1 MTAAVDLML
10 DIISVQ
16 GREPR
21 HVGGAGLEGLGNL
34 HNATRG
40 GMGGS
45 LCGSAWNGPAW
56 RAPHGIAR
64 GSQ

>member
-1 MTAAVDLML
+1 MTAAVDLMP

-16 GREPR
+16 EENRGMWD
-21 HVGGAGLEGLGNL
+21 GAGLEGLGNL

-45 LCGSAWNGPAW
+45 LCGST
-56 RAPHGIAR
+56 
-64 GSQ
+64 